1 MLLQSLP
8 VTIFL
13 ALTYV
18 SSFDAFSVPVA
29 FHSPQQVNRKVG
41 VASSS
46 ALFIS
51 SWGAGGPPRY
61 GADTLE
67 RENPEEKVQAYLKEP
82 EAVEARNNIDG
93 TCLVSGLVNNK
104 ERTDQ
109 FIFDLLNHEESA
121 FEFTKLV
128 AFCDDIKFAKKR
140 LLSRSARYTGLLD
153 KLDFIEAES
162 LGAIPTVAQL
172 DGVKS
177 WVAVL
182 EATKDNDVLTT
193 CEEIAK
199 IAKQASSV
207 ENIAILI
214 GNAIG
219 LDVNKCQSVID
230 SLKDDDITYTL
241 VAVGALEEYEE
252 GKIMYKYDEFGT
264 EDGVLG
270 EKATFSREESLR
282 MITELLQLESGA
294 NKALTFSEVYN
305 VNRTEAKLV
314 KGLREAGYVRMQE
327 IDHMIREGPEAYQ
340 KHIDEWKES
349 NPDAAKGY
357 TTDAWWESEAF
368 QKSVRKRN
376 KREEEEVQSV
386 KDART
391 EEIEKIA
398 MEWAKREY
406 FRQSMSSGT
415 GATDLAEDDFI
426 KSVWDRAM
434 FEGDLKYRQINGEVT
449 DAENELADFKAQQE
463 RKKQMMLKRAKEE
476 LAEVLDAEDLG
487 GDDLKD
493 VLGPED
499 DKKKD

>member
-1 MLLQSLP
+1 MLLQRLP
-8 VTIFL
+8 TAVL
-13 ALTYV
+13 L
-18 SSFDAFSVPVA
+18 AFSCVTSGYA
-29 FHSPQQVNRKVG
+29 FIIPAAFQSSQQAIRKSG
-41 VASSS
+41 LESDS
-46 ALFIS
+46 ALSIS

-61 GADTLE
+61 GGDTLE

-82 EAVEARNNIDG
+82 EAVEARNTIDG

-162 LGAIPTVAQL
+162 SGAIPTVAQL

-182 EATKDNDVLTT
+182 EATDDSDVLST
-193 CEEIAK
+193 CEEIAR
-199 IAKQASSV
+199 IAKEAPTV

-219 LDVNKCQSVID
+219 LDVTRCKSVID
-230 SLKDDDITYTL
+230 SLKSDDITYTL

-264 EDGVLG
+264 EDGVL
-270 EKATFSREESLR
+270 KDTATFSREESLR
-282 MITELLQLESGA
+282 MVTELLQLESGA
-294 NKALTFSEVYN
+294 NRAITFSEVYN

-327 IDHMIREGPEAYQ
+327 IDHMIRDGPKAYQ
-340 KHIDEWKES
+340 KYIDEWKEK

-368 QKSVRKRN
+368 QKSIRRRKV
-376 KREEEEVQSV
+376 KEEEEIQLV
-386 KDART
+386 KDTRT

-415 GATDLAEDDFI
+415 GATDLAEDEFI

-434 FEGDLKYRQINGEVT
+434 FEGDLKYRQMNGEVT

-493 VLGPED
+493 VLGPDDD
-499 DKKKD
+499 DKE